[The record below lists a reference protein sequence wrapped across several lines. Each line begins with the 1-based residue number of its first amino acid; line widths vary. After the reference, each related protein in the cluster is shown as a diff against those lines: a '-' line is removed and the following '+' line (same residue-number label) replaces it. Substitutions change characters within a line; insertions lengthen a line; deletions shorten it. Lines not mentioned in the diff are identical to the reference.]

1 MTRTETFSSVSCL
14 IGALVLASGC
24 ASTCDPVC
32 CAECPPKIERVE
44 VPPEVVMV
52 MPPAAIVPDEP
63 ELSSVSEYGLEI
75 ATDDPVQWFRL
86 VAEDLA
92 RMVEAFRG
100 ARDELVRY
108 NESAEV
114 PDGG

>member
-1 MTRTETFSSVSCL
+1 MNRRGFLTGLFAVVAA
-14 IGALVLASGC
+14 ALFLAGC